1 MTIHTTYT
9 SARSSLATLLNQVSD
24 QREVVIVSRRGK
36 EDVALIA
43 SSELESLLETAY
55 LLRLPANAKCLT
67 MALTRALSD
76 VEVPMALKELRE
88 KVNLSDG

>member
-1 MTIHTTYT
+1 MAIYTTYT
-9 SARSSLATLLNQVSD
+9 SARSSLASLLNKVSD

-55 LLRLPANAKCLT
+55 LLRSPVNAKRLT
-67 MALTRALSD
+67 TALSRALSD
-76 VEVPMALKELRE
+76 SEEPMALQELRE
-88 KVNLSDG
+88 RVNLSDG

>member
-1 MTIHTTYT
+1 MAIYTTYT
-9 SARSSLATLLNQVSD
+9 SARSSLASLLNKVSD

-55 LLRLPANAKCLT
+55 LLRSPVNAKRLT
-67 MALTRALSD
+67 TALSRALSD
-76 VEVPMALKELRE
+76 SEQPMALQELRE
-88 KVNLSDG
+88 KVNLTDD

>member
-9 SARSSLATLLNQVSD
+9 SARSSLASLLNKVTD

-55 LLRLPANAKCLT
+55 LLRSPANARRLT
-67 MALTRALSD
+67 SALTRALSD
-76 VEVPMALKELRE
+76 SEVPMTLQVLRE
-88 KVNLSDG
+88 KVNPANG

>member
-9 SARSSLATLLNQVSD
+9 SARSSLATLLNQVND

-55 LLRLPANAKCLT
+55 LLRSPANAKRLT

>member
-9 SARSSLATLLNQVSD
+9 SARSSLASLLNKVTD

-55 LLRLPANAKCLT
+55 LLRSPANAKRLT
-67 MALTRALSD
+67 SALTRALSD
-76 VEVPMALKELRE
+76 SEVPMTLQVLRE
-88 KVNLSDG
+88 KVNPANG

>member
-1 MTIHTTYT
+1 MAIHTTYT
-9 SARSSLATLLNQVSD
+9 SARSSLASLLNKVID

-43 SSELESLLETAY
+43 SSELESLLETSY
-55 LLRLPANAKCLT
+55 LLRSPVNARRLT
-67 MALTRALSD
+67 AALTRAISD
-76 VEVPMALKELRE
+76 IETPMALKELRE

>member
-1 MTIHTTYT
+1 MAIYTTYT
-9 SARSSLATLLNQVSD
+9 NARSSLAFLLNKVSD

-55 LLRLPANAKCLT
+55 LLRSPANAKRLT
-67 MALTRALSD
+67 TALSRALSD
-76 VEVPMALKELRE
+76 SEPPMALQELRE

>member
-1 MTIHTTYT
+1 MAIHTSYT
-9 SARSSLATLLNQVSD
+9 SARSSLSMLLNQVSD

-55 LLRLPANAKCLT
+55 LLRSPANGRRLT
-67 MALTRALSD
+67 AALIRAISD
-76 VEVPMALKELRE
+76 IETPMALKELRE
-88 KVNLSDG
+88 KVNLNDD

>member
-1 MTIHTTYT
+1 MAIHTTYT

-55 LLRLPANAKCLT
+55 LLRSPANAKRLT

>member
-9 SARSSLATLLNQVSD
+9 SARSSLATLLNQVND

-43 SSELESLLETAY
+43 SSELDSLLETAY
-55 LLRLPANAKCLT
+55 LLRSPANAKRLT
-67 MALTRALSD
+67 SALTRALSD
-76 VEVPMALKELRE
+76 SEVPMALQVLRE
-88 KVNLSDG
+88 KVNPANG